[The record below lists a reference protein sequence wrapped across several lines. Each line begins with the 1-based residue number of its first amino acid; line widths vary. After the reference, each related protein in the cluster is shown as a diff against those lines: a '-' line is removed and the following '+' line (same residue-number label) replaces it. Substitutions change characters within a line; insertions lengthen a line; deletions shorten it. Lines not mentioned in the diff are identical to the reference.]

1 MFFSRLHEQLREKI
15 WEGEL
20 RHPARRWSMALL
32 RLTVA
37 VLRDMTEGRFNERAA
52 SLSYTTLLSFAP
64 LLAVTFSVL
73 KGFGVR
79 GALEPVLRSFLGP
92 LGKNSED
99 ITQKLIEFAEKIQI
113 NVLGVVGV
121 TLLLWGVV
129 ILMWKIERA
138 VNDIWRVT
146 ETRSLVQRVRDYLS
160 VLLIGPVLLFLSM
173 GMTAALRHAGFVA
186 AWLHIDLSSAGFEMM
201 FATVPYI
208 LFMIAFT
215 ALFMFMPNT
224 RVKPGPALAAGLFT
238 GIVWKVLGK
247 LFAIFVSS
255 TGNVAL
261 VYSAFA
267 TMVLFMIWVYVGWM
281 TVLAGAAV
289 SYYLQNPSNQSM
301 SRRIRNLSLRVKE
314 KLALQICVEI
324 GDALYKGAKPLTLQN
339 LAARLKIPALAVDD
353 VTEDLVVSGV
363 LTQSAEQ
370 GRPFMPARP
379 FDTTSVEEMLKCL
392 RAADET
398 GVLQVNKIHGSPA
411 VDKVLKATERAMHKE
426 LGKITLKQ
434 LALGS
439 TEE

>member
-1 MFFSRLHEQLREKI
+1 MFFSKIRERLREKI
-15 WEGEL
+15 WEGDI
-20 RHPARRWSMALL
+20 RNPARRRAMALL

-37 VLRDMTEGRFNERAA
+37 VLRDMGEGRFNERAA

-73 KGFGVR
+73 KGLGVR

-121 TLLLWGVV
+121 TLLLWGVI
-129 ILMWKIERA
+129 ILMLKIERA
-138 VNDIWRVT
+138 FNDIWRVA

-160 VLLIGPVLLFLSM
+160 VLLIGPVLLFISM
-173 GMTAALRHAGFVA
+173 GMTGALRHAGFVA
-186 AWLHIDLSSAGFEMM
+186 AWLHIDLTQGNYDAM
-201 FATVPYI
+201 FRIVPYV
-208 LFMIAFT
+208 LFMIAFM

-224 RVKPGPALAAGLFT
+224 RVRIGPALAAGLVT
-238 GIVWKVLGK
+238 GIAWKALGK
-247 LFAIFVSS
+247 LFGVFIAS
-255 TGNVAL
+255 TGSVAL
-261 VYSAFA
+261 IYSAFA
-267 TMVLFMIWVYVGWM
+267 AMVLFMIWVYVGWM

-324 GDALYKGAKPLTLQN
+324 GEALYKGDKPLTLQV
-339 LAARLKIPALAVDD
+339 LAARLKIPALAVND

-363 LTQSAEQ
+363 LTQSADD

-379 FDTTSVEEMLKCL
+379 FDATTVEEMMKCL

-398 GVLQVNKIHGSPA
+398 GVLSLNKIHGSPA
-411 VDKVLKATERAMHKE
+411 VNAVLKSTERAMHKE

-439 TEE
+439 IET

>member
-1 MFFSRLHEQLREKI
+1 MFFSKLHEQLREKI

-20 RHPARRWSMALL
+20 RHPVRRWSMATL

-37 VLRDMTEGRFNERAA
+37 VLRDMGEGRFNERAA

-99 ITQKLIEFAEKIQI
+99 ITQKLVEFAEKIQI
-113 NVLGVVGV
+113 NLLGVVGV
-121 TLLLWGVV
+121 TLLLWGVI
-129 ILMWKIERA
+129 ILMLKIERA
-138 VNDIWRVT
+138 FNDVWRVT
-146 ETRSLVQRVRDYLS
+146 ETRSFVQRIRDYLS
-160 VLLIGPVLLFLSM
+160 VLLIGPVLLFISM
-173 GMTAALRHAGFVA
+173 GMTGALRHAGFIA
-186 AWLHIDLSSAGFEMM
+186 AWLHIDLTEASYDAM
-201 FATVPYI
+201 FRITPYV

-224 RVKPGPALAAGLFT
+224 RVKLGPALAAGAVT

-247 LFAIFVSS
+247 LFTVFVTSS
-255 TGNVAL
+255 GNVAL
-261 VYSAFA
+261 IYSAFA
-267 TMVLFMIWVYVGWM
+267 AMVLFMIWVYVGWM

-324 GDALYKGAKPLTLQN
+324 GHALYKGEKPLTLQI
-339 LAARLKIPALAVDD
+339 LATRLKIPALAVND

-363 LTQSAEQ
+363 LAQSGEQ
-370 GRPFMPARP
+370 GRPFMPAKP
-379 FDTTSVEEMLKCL
+379 FDTTTVEDMLKCL

-398 GVLQVNKIHGSPA
+398 GVLSLNKIQGSSA

>member
-1 MFFSRLHEQLREKI
+1 M
-15 WEGEL
+15 WEGEH
-20 RHPARRWSMALL
+20 RHPVRRWSMATL
-32 RLTVA
+32 RLSVA
-37 VLRDMTEGRFNERAA
+37 VLRDMGEGRFNERAA

-73 KGFGVR
+73 RGFGVR
-79 GALEPVLRSFLGP
+79 DALEPVLRSFLGP

-129 ILMWKIERA
+129 VLMWKIERA
-138 VNDIWRVT
+138 FNDVWRVT
-146 ETRSLVQRVRDYLS
+146 ETRSFVQRVRDYLS
-160 VLLIGPVLLFLSM
+160 VLLIGPVLLFLSV
-173 GMTAALRHAGFVA
+173 GMTGALRHAGFVA
-186 AWLHIDLSSAGFEMM
+186 AWLHIDLSSSGFETL

-208 LFMIAFT
+208 LFMFAFT

-224 RVKPGPALAAGLFT
+224 RVKPAPALAAGLFT
-238 GIVWKVLGK
+238 GIVWKILGK
-247 LFAIFVSS
+247 LFGVFVSS

-261 VYSAFA
+261 IYSAFA

-324 GDALYKGAKPLTLQN
+324 GQALYKGEKPLTLQN
-339 LAARLKIPALAVDD
+339 LAAKLKIPALAVND
-353 VTEDLVVSGV
+353 VTEDLIVTGV
-363 LTQSAEQ
+363 LAQSAEA
-370 GRPFMPARP
+370 GKPLMPARP
-379 FDTTSVEEMLKCL
+379 FDATTVEDMMKSL

-398 GVLQVNKIHGSPA
+398 GVLSLNKIHGSPA
-411 VDKVLKATERAMHKE
+411 VDKVLKATEKAMHKE